1 MALLE
6 YSSKTFWRDIEAIST
21 DWNASADVAP
31 VVTEILDAVR
41 RDGDS
46 AVLHYT
52 EKFDGAV
59 LEPAGLRLRNELMKA
74 ACAGLDA
81 DDRERMR
88 EAIHCVRDFHRKT
101 RPSNWQQKNPQG
113 ARVGEQFTAF
123 NRVGIYVPGGSAPL
137 VSTVIMTGVLARVAG
152 CSEVA
157 VFTPPDRDGAIN
169 PSILAALDLI
179 GINEVYRIG
188 GVQAV
193 AAMAYGTATV
203 KPVDKIFGPGNAYV
217 IEAKRQLFG
226 QVGIDLLPGPS
237 ELMVLA
243 DDSANVEW
251 VAADL
256 VAQGEHGSGKEKI
269 YLVTTSRRVA
279 DGVAAEVER
288 IAKTLGSNPNTCK
301 VLSKRFLV
309 VVTPTLEAA
318 VEVANFMAPEH
329 LELVVESRAL
339 SLARSVKTAGAILIG
354 AYTPTALGDFT
365 AGPSHTLPTGR
376 TGRFFSGLQVTDFMH
391 RSSIVEYDVSSV
403 RRALPVVEMFSRL
416 EGLEWHGKSV
426 ALRYVEDGRQARRRR
441 K

>member
-6 YSSKTFWRDIEAIST
+6 YNSKTFWRDIEATSSE
-21 DWNASADVAP
+21 WNAATDVAP
-31 VVTEILDAVR
+31 VVTEILTAVK

-59 LEPAGLRLRNELMKA
+59 LAAPDLRLKGELLKAAAAGLA
-74 ACAGLDA
+74 P

-101 RPSNWQQKNPQG
+101 RPSSWQQKNPHG

-123 NRVGIYVPGGSAPL
+123 NRVGLYVPGGSAPL

-169 PSILAALDLI
+169 PSILAALELI

-193 AAMAYGTATV
+193 GAMAYGTATIA
-203 KPVDKIFGPGNAYV
+203 PVDKIFGPGNAYV

-243 DDSANVEW
+243 DESANVEW
-251 VAADL
+251 LAADL
-256 VAQGEHGSGKEKI
+256 IAQAEHGSGKEKI
-269 YLVTTSRRVA
+269 YLVTPSRRVA
-279 DGVAAEVER
+279 DGVVAEVAR
-288 IAKTLGSNPNTCK
+288 VAKTLGGNPNIRK
-301 VLSKRFLV
+301 VLSKRFMV
-309 VVTPTLEAA
+309 VVTPSLEAA
-318 VEVANFMAPEH
+318 VEVANFVAPEH
-329 LELVVESRAL
+329 LELVLQERGL
-339 SLARSVKTAGAILIG
+339 SVARSIKTAGAILIG
-354 AYTPTALGDFT
+354 GYTPTALGDFT

-391 RSSIVEYDVSSV
+391 RSSIVEYDASSV

-426 ALRYVEDGRQARRRR
+426 ALRYVEDGRRARRRG